1 MSQKNFILAT
11 AGHIDHGKS
20 TLIEALSGINPD
32 RLPEEQKRGMT
43 IDLGFAHLNIKDTE
57 NQDEIFSLGLID
69 VPGHADFVKNM
80 VAGAGSVDLAMF
92 VVAADDGWM
101 PQSEEHLQILS
112 YLNVKRAV
120 VALTKSD
127 TVDDIDFSIE
137 VIRDSLKGSA
147 FENSPVVPV
156 CALIG
161 EGIDEIKK
169 VIINELKE
177 LPPPAD
183 ISKPRLCVDRV
194 FSPKGVGT
202 VITGTTH
209 GGGFSKGQKVIIQ
222 PQGTE
227 TTIRSIQNHNSQL
240 DDCKPGMRT
249 ALNIPDIEIL
259 KGKSKEGIRRGDT
272 ITIADLGTPSRRVH
286 VEVHVSE
293 RATKIQT
300 IKHAQRVRLHHFSTT
315 ISGKILFFENTNL
328 EKGNKQIAEIRLNR
342 PVFTFAGDRFVLRDW
357 SKQFTIGGG
366 IILDSSPPKRS
377 YRTEKQRNFLLMRAS
392 NPNEFTTH
400 LNSLLTRD
408 HFIKS
413 DTPLSQ
419 SSFSKSVI
427 EDTIKNNDA
436 VVSGNFIID
445 KNWWSEINE
454 IAGNRI
460 KTIHEKHPELPGIDI
475 SQLRTFMKKR
485 VVDSKLFEFLIDQ
498 LCKSGFTK
506 KDTILSIDS
515 HKASLPNHLTSSG
528 KKIRILLDENPLGPP
543 NPKEIINSES
553 DEAALKFLL
562 QTNEAIQLDEKV
574 ILLSKNYNEA
584 VDKIRSYITQNGPA
598 TAADLRKA
606 LSSTRRVIIPLLE
619 HLDKE
624 GITFRSGDTR
634 VLK

>member
-300 IKHAQRVRLHHFSTT
+300 IKHAQRVRFHHFSTT

-328 EKGNKQIAEIRLNR
+328 EKGNKQIAEIRLDR

-427 EDTIKNNDA
+427 EDAIENNDV

-528 KKIRILLDENPLGPP
+528 KKIRILLDENPLEPP

>member
-177 LPPPAD
+177 LPPPAN

-300 IKHAQRVRLHHFSTT
+300 IKHAQRIRFHHFSTT

-328 EKGNKQIAEIRLNR
+328 EKGNKQIAEIRLDR

-366 IILDSSPPKRS
+366 IILDSSPPKRC
-377 YRTEKQRNFLLMRAS
+377 YRTEKQRNFLLTRAS
-392 NPNEFTTH
+392 NSYDFTTH

-427 EDTIKNNDA
+427 EDAIENNDA

-528 KKIRILLDENPLGPP
+528 KKIRILLDENPLEPP
-543 NPKEIINSES
+543 NPKEIINSEN

>member
-293 RATKIQT
+293 RATKIQI
-300 IKHAQRVRLHHFSTT
+300 IKHAQRVRFHHFSTT

-328 EKGNKQIAEIRLNR
+328 EKGNKQIAEIRLDR

-427 EDTIKNNDA
+427 EDTIENNDA

-528 KKIRILLDENPLGPP
+528 KKIRILLDENPLEPP

>member
-209 GGGFSKGQKVIIQ
+209 GGGFSKGQKVMIQ

-240 DDCKPGMRT
+240 DNCKSGMRT

-300 IKHAQRVRLHHFSTT
+300 IKHAQRVRFHHFSTT
-315 ISGKILFFENTNL
+315 ISGKILFFENSNL
-328 EKGNKQIAEIRLNR
+328 EKGNKQIAEIRLDR

-366 IILDSSPPKRS
+366 IILDSTPPKRS

-408 HFIKS
+408 NYIKS
-413 DTPLSQ
+413 NTPLSQ

-427 EDTIKNNDA
+427 EHAIENNDA

-445 KNWWSEINE
+445 KKWWSEINE

-485 VVDSKLFEFLIDQ
+485 VFDSKLFEFLIDQ

-528 KKIRILLDENPLGPP
+528 KKIISLLDANPLEPP
-543 NPKEIINSES
+543 NPKEIINSEN

>member
-57 NQDEIFSLGLID
+57 NKDEIFSLGLID

-300 IKHAQRVRLHHFSTT
+300 IKHAQRVRFHHFSTT

-328 EKGNKQIAEIRLNR
+328 EKGNKQIAEIRLDR

-427 EDTIKNNDA
+427 EDAIENNDA

-528 KKIRILLDENPLGPP
+528 KKIRILLDENPLEPP

>member
-57 NQDEIFSLGLID
+57 NQNEIFSLGLID

-240 DDCKPGMRT
+240 DNCKPGMRT

-286 VEVHVSE
+286 VQVHVSE
-293 RATKIQT
+293 RATKIQK
-300 IKHAQRVRLHHFSTT
+300 IKHAQRVRFHHFSTT

-328 EKGNKQIAEIRLNR
+328 EKGNKQIAEIRLDR

-377 YRTEKQRNFLLMRAS
+377 YRTDKQRNFLLMRAS

-408 HFIKS
+408 HYIKS

-427 EDTIKNNDA
+427 EDAIENNDA

-445 KNWWSEINE
+445 KKWWSEINK

-485 VVDSKLFEFLIDQ
+485 VVDPKLFEFLIDQ
-498 LCKSGFTK
+498 LCKSGFTR

-515 HKASLPNHLTSSG
+515 HKASLPDHLTSSG
-528 KKIRILLDENPLGPP
+528 KNIISLLDANPLEPP
-543 NPKEIINSES
+543 NPKEIINSEN

-562 QTNEAIQLDEKV
+562 RTKEAIQLDEKV

-598 TAADLRKA
+598 TAADLRKV
-606 LSSTRRVIIPLLE
+606 LSSTRRVVIPLLE

>member
-293 RATKIQT
+293 RATKIQI
-300 IKHAQRVRLHHFSTT
+300 IKHAQRVRFHHFSTT

-328 EKGNKQIAEIRLNR
+328 EKGNKQIAEIRLDR

-377 YRTEKQRNFLLMRAS
+377 YRTERQRNFLLMRAS

-427 EDTIKNNDA
+427 EDAIENNDV

-528 KKIRILLDENPLGPP
+528 KKIRILLHENPLEPP
-543 NPKEIINSES
+543 NPKEIINSEN

>member
-300 IKHAQRVRLHHFSTT
+300 IKHAQRVRFHHFSTT

-328 EKGNKQIAEIRLNR
+328 EKGNKQIAEIRLDR

-377 YRTEKQRNFLLMRAS
+377 YRTEKQRNFLLTRAS
-392 NPNEFTTH
+392 NSYDFTTH

-427 EDTIKNNDA
+427 EDAIENNDA

-528 KKIRILLDENPLGPP
+528 KKIRILLDENPLEPP
-543 NPKEIINSES
+543 NPKEIINSEN

>member
-300 IKHAQRVRLHHFSTT
+300 IKHAQRVRFHHFSTT

-328 EKGNKQIAEIRLNR
+328 EKGNKQIAEIRLDR

-419 SSFSKSVI
+419 SSFSKSAI
-427 EDTIKNNDA
+427 EDAIENNDA

-528 KKIRILLDENPLGPP
+528 KKIRILLDENPLEPP
-543 NPKEIINSES
+543 NPKEIINSEN

>member
-177 LPPPAD
+177 LPPPAN

-300 IKHAQRVRLHHFSTT
+300 IKHAQRVRFHHFSTT

-328 EKGNKQIAEIRLNR
+328 EKGNKQIAEIRLDR

-427 EDTIKNNDA
+427 EDAIENNDA

-528 KKIRILLDENPLGPP
+528 KKIRILLDENPLEPP
-543 NPKEIINSES
+543 NPKEIINSEN

>member
-209 GGGFSKGQKVIIQ
+209 GGGFSKGQKVMIQ

-240 DDCKPGMRT
+240 DNCKSGMRT

-300 IKHAQRVRLHHFSTT
+300 IKHAQRVRFHHFSTT
-315 ISGKILFFENTNL
+315 ISGKILFFENSNL
-328 EKGNKQIAEIRLNR
+328 EKGNKQIAEIRLDR

-408 HFIKS
+408 NYIKS
-413 DTPLSQ
+413 NTPLSQ

-427 EDTIKNNDA
+427 EHAIENNDA

-445 KNWWSEINE
+445 KKWWSEIYE

-485 VVDSKLFEFLIDQ
+485 VFDSKLFEFLIDQ

-528 KKIRILLDENPLGPP
+528 KKIISLLDANPLEPP
-543 NPKEIINSES
+543 NPKEIINSEN

-574 ILLSKNYNEA
+574 ILLSKNYNKA

>member
-240 DDCKPGMRT
+240 DNCKSGMRT

-300 IKHAQRVRLHHFSTT
+300 IKHAQRVRFHHFSTT
-315 ISGKILFFENTNL
+315 ISGKILFFENSNL
-328 EKGNKQIAEIRLNR
+328 EKGNKQIAEIRLDR

-366 IILDSSPPKRS
+366 IILDSTPPKRS

-408 HFIKS
+408 NYIKS
-413 DTPLSQ
+413 NTPLSQ

-427 EDTIKNNDA
+427 EHAIENNDA

-445 KNWWSEINE
+445 KKWWSEINE

-485 VVDSKLFEFLIDQ
+485 VFDSKLFEFLIDQ

-528 KKIRILLDENPLGPP
+528 KKIISLLDANPLEPP
-543 NPKEIINSES
+543 NPKEIINSEN

-574 ILLSKNYNEA
+574 ILLSKNYNKA

>member
-300 IKHAQRVRLHHFSTT
+300 IKHAQRVRFHHFSTT

-328 EKGNKQIAEIRLNR
+328 EKGNKQIAEIRLDR

-427 EDTIKNNDA
+427 EDTIENNDA

-498 LCKSGFTK
+498 LCNSGFTK

-528 KKIRILLDENPLGPP
+528 KKIRILLDENPLEPP

-584 VDKIRSYITQNGPA
+584 VDKIRSYMTQNGPA

>member
-300 IKHAQRVRLHHFSTT
+300 IKHAQRVRFHHFSTT

-328 EKGNKQIAEIRLNR
+328 EKGNKQIAEIRLDR

-427 EDTIKNNDA
+427 EDTIENNDA

-528 KKIRILLDENPLGPP
+528 KKIRILLDENPLEPP
-543 NPKEIINSES
+543 NPKEIINSEN

-574 ILLSKNYNEA
+574 ILLSKNYKEA

>member
-240 DDCKPGMRT
+240 DNCKPGMRT

-300 IKHAQRVRLHHFSTT
+300 IKHAQRVRFHHFSTT
-315 ISGKILFFENTNL
+315 ISGKILFFENSNL
-328 EKGNKQIAEIRLNR
+328 EKGNKQIAEIRLDR

-408 HFIKS
+408 NYIKS
-413 DTPLSQ
+413 NTPLSQ

-427 EDTIKNNDA
+427 EHAIENNDA

-445 KNWWSEINE
+445 KKWWSEINE

-485 VVDSKLFEFLIDQ
+485 VFDSKLFEFLIDQ

-528 KKIRILLDENPLGPP
+528 KKIISLLDANPLEPP
-543 NPKEIINSES
+543 NPKEIINSEN

>member
-300 IKHAQRVRLHHFSTT
+300 IKHAQRVRFHHFSTT

-328 EKGNKQIAEIRLNR
+328 EKGNKQIAEIRLDR

-366 IILDSSPPKRS
+366 IILDSTPPKRS

-408 HFIKS
+408 NYIKS
-413 DTPLSQ
+413 NTPLSQ

-427 EDTIKNNDA
+427 EDAIENNDA

-445 KNWWSEINE
+445 NNWWSEINE

-528 KKIRILLDENPLGPP
+528 KKIRILLDENPLEPP
-543 NPKEIINSES
+543 NPKEIINSEN

-574 ILLSKNYNEA
+574 ILLSKNYKEA

>member
-43 IDLGFAHLNIKDTE
+43 IDLGFAHLNIKDTK

-137 VIRDSLKGSA
+137 VVRDSLKGSA

-202 VITGTTH
+202 VITGTTQ

-300 IKHAQRVRLHHFSTT
+300 IKHAQRVRFHHFSTT

-328 EKGNKQIAEIRLNR
+328 EKGNKQIAEIRLDR

-377 YRTEKQRNFLLMRAS
+377 YRTERQRNFLLMRAS

-427 EDTIKNNDA
+427 EDAIENNDV

-528 KKIRILLDENPLGPP
+528 KKIRILLDENPLEPP
-543 NPKEIINSES
+543 NPKEIINSEN

>member
-177 LPPPAD
+177 LPPPAN

-300 IKHAQRVRLHHFSTT
+300 IKHAQRVRFHHFSTT

-328 EKGNKQIAEIRLNR
+328 EKGNKQIAEIRLDR

-392 NPNEFTTH
+392 NSNDFTTH

-427 EDTIKNNDA
+427 EDAIENNDA

-528 KKIRILLDENPLGPP
+528 KKIRILLDENPLEPP
-543 NPKEIINSES
+543 NPKEIINSEN

>member
-293 RATKIQT
+293 RATKIET
-300 IKHAQRVRLHHFSTT
+300 IKHAQRVRFHHFSTT

-328 EKGNKQIAEIRLNR
+328 EKGNKQIAEIRLDR

-377 YRTEKQRNFLLMRAS
+377 YRTERQRNFLLMRAS

-427 EDTIKNNDA
+427 EDAIENNDV

-528 KKIRILLDENPLGPP
+528 KKIRILLHENPLEPP
-543 NPKEIINSES
+543 NPKEIINSEN

>member
-240 DDCKPGMRT
+240 DNCKSGMRT

-300 IKHAQRVRLHHFSTT
+300 IKHAQRVRFHHFSTT
-315 ISGKILFFENTNL
+315 ISGKILFFENSNL
-328 EKGNKQIAEIRLNR
+328 EKGNKQIAEIRLDR

-377 YRTEKQRNFLLMRAS
+377 YRTEKQRNFLVMRAS

-408 HFIKS
+408 NYIKS
-413 DTPLSQ
+413 NTPLSQ

-427 EDTIKNNDA
+427 EHAIENNDA

-445 KNWWSEINE
+445 KKWWSEINE

-485 VVDSKLFEFLIDQ
+485 VFDSKLFEFLIDQ

-528 KKIRILLDENPLGPP
+528 KKIISLLDANPLEPP
-543 NPKEIINSES
+543 NPKEIINSEN

>member
-240 DDCKPGMRT
+240 DNCKSGMRT

-300 IKHAQRVRLHHFSTT
+300 IKHAQRVRFHHFSTT
-315 ISGKILFFENTNL
+315 ISGKILFFENSNL
-328 EKGNKQIAEIRLNR
+328 EKGNKQIAEIRLDR
-342 PVFTFAGDRFVLRDW
+342 PAFTFAGDRFVLRDW

-408 HFIKS
+408 NYIKS
-413 DTPLSQ
+413 NTPLSQ

-427 EDTIKNNDA
+427 EHAIENNDA

-445 KNWWSEINE
+445 KKWWSEIYE

-485 VVDSKLFEFLIDQ
+485 VFDSKLFEFLIDQ

-528 KKIRILLDENPLGPP
+528 KKIINLLDANPLEPP
-543 NPKEIINSES
+543 NPKEIINSEN

-574 ILLSKNYNEA
+574 ILLSKNYNKA

>member
-300 IKHAQRVRLHHFSTT
+300 IKHAQRVRFHHFSTT

-328 EKGNKQIAEIRLNR
+328 EKGNKQIAEIRLDR

-377 YRTEKQRNFLLMRAS
+377 YRTERQRNFLLMRAS

-427 EDTIKNNDA
+427 EDAIENNDA

-528 KKIRILLDENPLGPP
+528 KKIRILLDENPLEPP
-543 NPKEIINSES
+543 NPKEIINSEN